1 MVNNELSVAPRCAA
15 QMLAR
20 DKAVQDLG
28 IKVTVTGAGEASAV
42 LEIAERMQ
50 NGHGVCHGGLIFT
63 LADTAFAFACN
74 GYDRLTLAAGAS
86 IEFLRPARV
95 GDVLTAVATEVHRG
109 GKSGVYDVVVRDQ
122 SERNIARFRGRSHM
136 TGQSILNQTDT

>member
-50 NGHGVCHGGLIFT
+50 NGHGVCHGG
-63 LADTAFAFACN
+63 ADI
-74 GYDRLTLAAGAS
+74 YAGRYG
-86 IEFLRPARV
+86 IRICLQWLRP
-95 GDVLTAVATEVHRG
+95 
-109 GKSGVYDVVVRDQ
+109 
-122 SERNIARFRGRSHM
+122 
-136 TGQSILNQTDT
+136 TDTGSRRID